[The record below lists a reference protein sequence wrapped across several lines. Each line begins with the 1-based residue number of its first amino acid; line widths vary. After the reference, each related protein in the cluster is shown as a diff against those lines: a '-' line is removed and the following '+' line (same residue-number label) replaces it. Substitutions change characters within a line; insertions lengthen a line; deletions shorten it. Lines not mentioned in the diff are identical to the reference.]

1 MKVTKSRIR
10 QLINESIQK
19 ILKEDWQDTSWKNDD
34 VEVTIG
40 DVDRYLGPNMIDI
53 DIRELVTQMRKPPSE
68 IITSQERVD
77 MADFGKYKENCDTDE
92 RDPSRDWIWF
102 PVYVLKQDGKFLSV
116 LDGNHRLEKAVQ
128 NNYTVHIAKW
138 PEGVQRDFP
147 TIKAKVLDL
156 DDPNTPEDF
165 ISVLG

>member
-1 MKVTKSRIR
+1 MRKLIR
-10 QLINESIQK
+10 KLIKESIVN
-19 ILKEDWQDTSWKNDD
+19 ILKEGWQDTSWKNDD

-40 DVDRYLGPNMIDI
+40 DVDSYLGPHMEDI
-53 DIRELVTQMRKPPSE
+53 DIRSLVSQMRKPPSQ

-77 MADFGKYKENCDTDE
+77 LADFGKYKENSAPSE
-92 RDPSRDWIWF
+92 RDPSKDWICF
-102 PVYVLKQDGKFLSV
+102 PVYVLKKDGKFLSV

-128 NNYTVHIAKW
+128 NNYTMHIAKW
-138 PEGVQRDFP
+138 PEGVKRDFS

-156 DDPNTPEDF
+156 DDPNTPKDF

>member
-1 MKVTKSRIR
+1 MKLNRR
-10 QLINESIQK
+10 QLRRLIESTI
-19 ILKEDWQDTSWKNDD
+19 KEAWTDTAWKNDD
-34 VEVTIG
+34 GEVTIG
-40 DVDRYLGPNMIDI
+40 DVDRYLGPAMVDVN
-53 DIRELVTQMRKPPSE
+53 IRTLVSQMRNPPSK

-77 MADFGKYKENCDTDE
+77 MADFGEYKENASPDE

-102 PVYVLKQDGKFLSV
+102 PVYILKKDGKLLSV

-128 NNYTVHIAKW
+128 NNYTMHIAKW
-138 PEGVQRDFP
+138 PEGVQRDFD

-165 ISVLG
+165 IAVLG